1 MTELEDLTQDGVTRR
16 RLLMRGAV
24 AGGVVWAAPA
34 ITSIGGSAFAAS
46 PGEQDISFV
55 AILYRCGSTVFRTKW
70 EVGAG
75 GTLTQECGTSFQ
87 VDGCSDQLSGQAN
100 SQLCGPATATFNA
113 STGNLSVNL
122 GTCTLVDFV
131 VKCGDPSDPADQGC
145 QDTNQVQ
152 QPNVGD
158 TGTVVFVPCVIP

>member
-55 AILYRCGSTVFRTKW
+55 AILYRCNGTVFRTKW
-70 EVGAG
+70 EVNPD
-75 GTLTQECGTSFQ
+75 GTLSQECGTGFQ
-87 VDGCSDQLSGQAN
+87 VDGCSDQLPGGT
-100 SQLCGPATATFNA
+100 SQDCGPATASFDS

-158 TGTVVFVPCVIP
+158 SGTVVFVPCVIP